1 MRETTFRIAQ
11 ELAAPLVEQ
20 GLARLEVTEPDPDD
34 EWLSDGAVE
43 LVPSNAAAASVE
55 VIPAP
60 ALVVLLVGPEGNG
73 HEVVVDKDGQW
84 QLELRACLQA
94 VIDGRYRESA
104 VRGRISREVL
114 TMTFELPAEDDIV
127 VRHHD
132 MTEPDS
138 DEEAEVPRERRFASY
153 AL

>member
-60 ALVVLLVGPEGNG
+60 ALVVLLVGPDGNG

-84 QLELRACLQA
+84 QLELRACLKA

-104 VRGRISREVL
+104 VRGRVSRQVL

-138 DEEAEVPRERRFASY
+138 DEEAKVPRERRFAGY
-153 AL
+153 AS